1 MQRIKKIAVI
11 VVCLLSMVG
20 ISVWLF
26 LTTGGIG
33 LVRLY
38 QNYLSQDIPDK
49 KYSGQDF
56 TNRGPREMLHGYYAG
71 AYGSGF
77 YMWTFSG
84 LKRFTH
90 RQTTSVYYYL
100 DSCGLIKQLEE
111 GQDVKLVD
119 GKSYIQETMYYD
131 FDIWMSKMRRG
142 NYVWVKRV
150 GEGKDSQVIDKAWG
164 NSNQYYP
171 VETITTEQ
179 CEN

>member
-1 MQRIKKIAVI
+1 
-11 VVCLLSMVG
+11 
-20 ISVWLF
+20 
-26 LTTGGIG
+26 
-33 LVRLY
+33 
-38 QNYLSQDIPDK
+38 
-49 KYSGQDF
+49 
-56 TNRGPREMLHGYYAG
+56 MLHGYYAG